1 MGKRPDRTRRALT
14 VTEAV
19 APSNLG
25 RMVTIK
31 GSVARV
37 CQEEGCWMEVTDGTT
52 SLRMTFTDEAFTV
65 PITLQGT
72 VLVEGVVTEEIEG
85 ETRVPR
91 MTASGVEIEE

>member
-1 MGKRPDRTRRALT
+1 MGKRPDESRRALS

-25 RMVTIK
+25 RTVTIK

-52 SLRMTFTDEAFTV
+52 SLRMTFADEAFTV
-65 PITLQGT
+65 PVTLQGT

-85 ETRVPR
+85 DSRVPR
-91 MTASGVEIEE
+91 MTTSGVAIVE